1 MNKLDYVKL
10 TYSLMVIILINEALE
25 LLLMSYLVFLGLL
38 TSIVPTKSTQL
49 NVSHNISL
57 LISLLG
63 FFPH

>member
-25 LLLMSYLVFLGLL
+25 LLLMSYLVILGLL
-38 TSIVPTKSTQL
+38 TSVVSTKSTQL